1 MKSKNISFHLF
12 PPEGPGGPSTEGVG
26 PSVGSLGSLPIICKM
41 PVMKIFGGGI

>member
-26 PSVGSLGSLPIICKM
+26 PSVTGVPGVITHNL
-41 PVMKIFGGGI
+41 